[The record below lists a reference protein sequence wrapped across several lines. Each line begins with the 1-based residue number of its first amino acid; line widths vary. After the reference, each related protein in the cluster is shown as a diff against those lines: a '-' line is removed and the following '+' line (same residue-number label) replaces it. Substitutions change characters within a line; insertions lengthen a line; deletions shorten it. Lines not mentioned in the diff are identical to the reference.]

1 MPPSSNTVSV
11 ATDSSISFQEKVDAP
26 SRPLSSL
33 RDILM
38 GLPVSRV
45 MVTASDSRSR
55 TTPARKASMQALRWA
70 MVVAAQAG
78 WAARAAAALAAT
90 DAASSAG
97 RVVMS
102 WPLAGLWMASVF
114 MIVWRA
120 RQPES
125 R

>member
-11 ATDSSISFQEKVDAP
+11 ATDSSIS
-26 SRPLSSL
+26 L
-33 RDILM
+33 RKKSMRAEQAVELVARHLERLA
-38 GLPVSRV
+38 GL
-45 MVTASDSRSR
+45 
-55 TTPARKASMQALRWA
+55 ARHGHGERLEVAHHAGAEASMQALRSA
-70 MVVAAQAG
+70 MGVAAQAG